1 MVQQNRPMPIPD
13 TRSNPTLTAIIR
25 IVQLQKKE
33 QLVRPVRL
41 PEESVLPAVPQMPT
55 PVPTNVSG
63 FEQIRIKVQHP
74 TVPTG
79 ESGPDRVYAP

>member
-1 MVQQNRPMPIPD
+1 MVQQNRAMSIPD
-13 TRSNPTLTAIIR
+13 TRSNPILIR

-33 QLVRPVRL
+33 QWVRPVRL

-55 PVPTNVSG
+55 PVPTNVPG
-63 FEQIRIKVQHP
+63 FEQIRIEVQHP

>member
-13 TRSNPTLTAIIR
+13 TRSNPILTIL
-25 IVQLQKKE
+25 VQLQKEE
-33 QLVRPVRL
+33 QWVRPVRL

-55 PVPTNVSG
+55 PVPTNVPG
-63 FEQIRIKVQHP
+63 FEQIRLEDQHP

>member
-1 MVQQNRPMPIPD
+1 MVQQNRAMSIPD
-13 TRSNPTLTAIIR
+13 TRSNPILIR
-25 IVQLQKKE
+25 IVQHQKKE
-33 QLVRPVRL
+33 QWVRPVRL

-55 PVPTNVSG
+55 PVPTNVPG
-63 FEQIRIKVQHP
+63 FEQIRIEVQHP

>member
-1 MVQQNRPMPIPD
+1 MVQQNRAMSIPD
-13 TRSNPTLTAIIR
+13 TRSNPILIR

-33 QLVRPVRL
+33 QWVRPVRL

-55 PVPTNVSG
+55 PVPTTVPG
-63 FEQIRIKVQHP
+63 FEQIRIEVQHP

>member
-1 MVQQNRPMPIPD
+1 MVQQNRAMSIPD
-13 TRSNPTLTAIIR
+13 TRSNPILTIL
-25 IVQLQKKE
+25 VQLQKKE
-33 QLVRPVRL
+33 QWVRPVRL

-55 PVPTNVSG
+55 PVPTNVPG
-63 FEQIRIKVQHP
+63 FEQIRLEVQHP